1 MSTFGINHGQVQTQW
16 KEIVSGSENRKG
28 LLSGIQKLREVVAS
42 TMGAKGKTV
51 ILHDESTGTFITTK
65 DGVSVAKSIH
75 FKDPIQN
82 IGANQIKAVA
92 DNVVKAAGDGT
103 TTSIVV
109 TTAICEACNFLIEEK
124 GLEPYDIVVELDK
137 LKEKLLSDLEKSTYF
152 ISDENDVKSIAHIA
166 CNSDSEI
173 SDLIVKAIMNF
184 GEDTV
189 INIEKS
195 STSESYVEETKGYS
209 IDRGFLN
216 HNFKDPNK
224 VTVEYSNPLVF
235 VCKDE
240 LVGTYDVEHILEIAK
255 DENRPLVIIAKDFL
269 QDAYNYLAMNKL
281 HRSFPIL
288 PIKAPRHGIE
298 QHNILEDIAIYTNAT
313 LVSKDSGF
321 AMGMVDVED
330 FGTCDHV
337 KSGSDYT
344 HIFGGHFNGQELKE
358 RVHGLKVNLQD
369 TLARDKHEHFVLS
382 LKERISKLEGGIAT
396 IYVGGFTEQEI
407 KEKYDRVEDSL
418 LATIS
423 AIDHGYI
430 VGGGLFYLKAAVE
443 YGACQCEGDTLT
455 IKKSLS
461 NALMA
466 PSKIILA
473 NAMLSNKPVV
483 EQQSNQ
489 IQVDLIMKAEDV
501 STYNTWIDCIDGG
514 VCDFK
519 EAGIIDAAMSTK
531 TIINSAIS
539 FAKTFI
545 TTHATIVHKIQY
557 FQNLQS

>member
-1 MSTFGINHGQVQTQW
+1 MATFGINHGQIKNQW

-28 LLSGIQKLREVVAS
+28 LLEGIQKLREVVAS

-51 ILHDESTGTFITTK
+51 ILHDEATGTFITTK

-75 FKDPIQN
+75 LYNPIEN

-103 TTSIVV
+103 TTSIVF
-109 TTAICEACNFLIEEK
+109 TTALCEACNYLIEEK
-124 GLEPYDIVVELDK
+124 GIEPYDIVKQLDK
-137 LKEKLLSDLEKSTYF
+137 LRDKLLSDLEKSTYY
-152 ISDENDVKSIAHIA
+152 IGSEDDVRNIAHIA

-173 SDLIVKAIMNF
+173 TDLIVKAIMEF

-189 INIEKS
+189 INIENS
-195 STSESYVEETKGYS
+195 STADSYVEETKGYS

-224 VTVEYSNPLVF
+224 VTVEYSNPLIF

-240 LVGTYDVEHILEIAK
+240 LVGTYDVEHILDIARE
-255 DENRPLVIIAKDFL
+255 ENRPLVIIAKDFL
-269 QDAYNYLAMNKL
+269 QDAYNYIAMNKL
-281 HRSFPIL
+281 HRSFPVL

-298 QHNILEDIAIYTNAT
+298 QHNIMEDIAVYTNAT

-330 FGTCDHV
+330 FGTCDHI

-344 HIFGGHFNGQELKE
+344 HIFGGHYNEVELKE
-358 RVHGLKVNLQD
+358 RVKGLRINLED
-369 TLARDKHEHFVLS
+369 TINRDKHEHFITS
-382 LKERISKLEGGIAT
+382 FKERISKLEGGIAT

-443 YGACQCEGDTLT
+443 YGACDCEGDTHT
-455 IKKSLS
+455 IKQSLA

-466 PSKIILA
+466 PSSTILS
-473 NAMLSNKPVV
+473 NAMLAHKPIV
-483 EQQSNQ
+483 QQQFYQ
-489 IQVDLIMKAEDV
+489 IQEDLIVSAEDAQH
-501 STYNTWIDCIDGG
+501 YNTWINCVTGE

-519 EAGIIDAAMSTK
+519 EIGIIDAAKSAE

-539 FAKTFI
+539 FVKTFI
-545 TTHATIVHKIQY
+545 TTHATVVHKIEY
-557 FQNLQS
+557 FQNLQ